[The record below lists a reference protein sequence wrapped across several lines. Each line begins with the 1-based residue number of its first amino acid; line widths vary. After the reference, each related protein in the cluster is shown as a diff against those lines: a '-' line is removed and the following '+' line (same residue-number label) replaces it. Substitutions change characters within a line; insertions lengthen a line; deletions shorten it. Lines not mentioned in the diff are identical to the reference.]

1 MSSDTTVQ
9 NPLSPGAGSD
19 VLPAGLSQDE
29 AARRLSQVGANE
41 VASEEEH
48 PLRRMLLHFWSPVPW
63 MLEITVVLQLAAGER
78 LEAAMVAL
86 LLLINV
92 GLGILQEGRASA
104 TLSLLRQRLAPK
116 ARLRRDGVWSDAPA
130 SVLVPGDVVQ
140 LSLGCIVPADIRI
153 LSGSV
158 LLDQSML
165 TGESVAVEQ
174 QSGAIAYAGALV
186 RRGEAIA
193 EVTATGSGTYFG
205 RTAELVR
212 SADVESTEQKAVLG
226 VVKALTAV
234 NMAIVV
240 AMVAYAHA
248 IGMTVAQIVPL
259 VLAALLSAVPVA
271 MPAVF
276 TLAATVGA
284 RKLAQEGVLLA
295 RLSALQEAA
304 MIDVLCVDKT
314 GTLTENS
321 LGVGRVIPL
330 FEDMNEAFVL
340 ARAAAASSADGQDPV
355 DAAVRSAAASSGET
369 SLNVLRFT
377 PFDPAAKMAEAVI
390 AAPDGSEIRIAK
402 GSPIAISALAPLKP
416 EAETA
421 IASLSGEGYRVLAVA
436 AGTPGQMALIGLIGL
451 SDPPRADSKPLL
463 GELKALGIVPVMI
476 TGDTAQTAAIV
487 AGAIGLDGAVC
498 PPGQI
503 PKQAAPQ
510 DYAVYAGVFPEDKFK
525 LVRAFQ
531 NEGHAVGMCGDG
543 ANDAPALR
551 QAQMGIAVSTATDI
565 AKSAAGLV
573 LTEPGLRGI
582 LACIAEGRSAFRR
595 VLTFTLS
602 TMVNKAVTLIVMGGG
617 LVMTG
622 HAVMT
627 PLLQV
632 LWMLTSDIAMMARAG
647 DRAKPTPYPNAWR
660 IRELTLAALPLGAV
674 KLTYAMA
681 VLAIGWFWLKFDA
694 ETMRTLTF
702 LTLVLAGQATSLVL
716 RERDHVWRSR
726 PAAILIAAMMAAAI
740 VATSFAWLGW
750 LMAPLPGW
758 LVVSLYCTSAAFG
771 LVLDAV
777 KVAMLKRLPVDRR
790 PQP

>member
-1 MSSDTTVQ
+1 MQDA
-9 NPLSPGAGSD
+9 PP
-19 VLPAGLSQDE
+19 GLSEAE
-29 AARRLSQVGANE
+29 AARLLAQAGPNE
-41 VASEEEH
+41 VASEEQR
-48 PLRRMLLHFWSPVPW
+48 PVLRALKHFWSPVPW
-63 MLEITVVLQLAAGER
+63 MLEITIVLQLAAGER
-78 LEAAMVAL
+78 LEAAMVGAL
-86 LLLINV
+86 LIVNV
-92 GLGILQEGRASA
+92 ALGVVQEGRASA

-116 ARLRRDGVWSDAPA
+116 ARLRRDGRWKDAPA
-130 SVLVPGDVVQ
+130 SALVVGDVVQ
-140 LSLGCIVPADIRI
+140 LSLGGIVPADLRI

-174 QSGAIAYAGALV
+174 QSGATAYAGALV

-193 EVTATGSGTYFG
+193 EVTATGPRTYFG
-205 RTAELVR
+205 RTAELVKT
-212 SADVESTEQKAVLG
+212 ADVESTEQKAVLG

-248 IGMTVAQIVPL
+248 IGMTAAQIVPL

-284 RKLAQEGVLLA
+284 RKLAQQGVLLA

-330 FEDMNEAFVL
+330 KEGLSESDVL
-340 ARAAAASSADGQDPV
+340 AQAAAASSADGQDPV
-355 DAAVRSAAASSGET
+355 DAAVRAAAAKSPALT
-369 SLNVLRFT
+369 VLHFT
-377 PFDPAAKMAEAVI
+377 PFDPAAKMAEAVV
-390 AAPDGSEIRIAK
+390 AGSEGAALRIAK
-402 GSPIAISALAPLKP
+402 GSPIAILALNPLGP
-416 EAETA
+416 EAEA
-421 IASLSGEGYRVLAVA
+421 GVRELSGQGYRVLAVA
-436 AGTPGQMALIGLIGL
+436 AGSADAMAVTGLIGL
-451 SDPPRADSKPLL
+451 SDPPRADSRPLL
-463 GELKALGIVPVMI
+463 GDLRALGVAPVMV
-476 TGDTAQTAAIV
+476 TGDTAETAATV
-487 AGAIGLDGAVC
+487 AHAIGLEGPVC
-498 PPGQI
+498 PPGKI
-503 PKQAAPQ
+503 PQGVAPR

-531 NEGHAVGMCGDG
+531 NQGHAVGMCGDG

-551 QAQMGIAVSTATDI
+551 QAQMGIAVSTATDV

-573 LTEPGLRGI
+573 LTQPGLRGI
-582 LACIAEGRSAFRR
+582 LACIEEGRSAFRR

-602 TMVNKAVTLIVMGGG
+602 MLVNKAVTLIVMGGG

-647 DRAKPTPYPNAWR
+647 DRAQPTPYPNAWR

-674 KLTYAMA
+674 KLAYAMA
-681 VLAIGWFWLKFDA
+681 ILALGWFWLGFDA
-694 ETMRTLTF
+694 DRMRSLTF
-702 LTLVLAGQATSLVL
+702 LTLVLAGQATGVVL

-726 PAAILIAAMMAAAI
+726 PAAILLAAMAAAAA
-740 VATSFAWLGW
+740 VATGFAWAGW
-750 LMAPLPGW
+750 FMAPLAGW
-758 LVVSLYCTSAAFG
+758 VILALYITTVAYG
-771 LVLDAV
+771 LALDAV
-777 KVAMLKRLPVDRR
+777 KVAMLKRMPIDRR
-790 PQP
+790 

>member
-1 MSSDTTVQ
+1 MNAEASRSHEAKAVD
-9 NPLSPGAGSD
+9 
-19 VLPAGLSQDE
+19 PAVGLSQDE
-29 AARRLSQVGANE
+29 AARRLSQIGPNDMP
-41 VASEEEH
+41 SQEER
-48 PLRRMLLHFWSPVPW
+48 PALRALRHFWSPVPW
-63 MLEITVVLQLAAGER
+63 MLEITIALQLAAGER
-78 LEAAMVAL
+78 LEAGMVGAL
-86 LLLINV
+86 LLVNV
-92 GLGILQEGRASA
+92 LLSMVQEGRANA

-116 ARLRRDGVWSDAPA
+116 ARLKRDGRWADAPA
-130 SVLVPGDVVQ
+130 SALVPGDIVQ
-140 LSLGCIVPADIRI
+140 LSLGGVVPADARI

-174 QSGAIAYAGALV
+174 QSGATAYAGALV

-193 EVTATGSGTYFG
+193 EVTATGPRTYFG

-212 SADVESTEQKAVLG
+212 AADIESTEQRAVLG
-226 VVKALTAV
+226 IVKALTAV
-234 NMAIVV
+234 NMTIVV
-240 AMVAYAHA
+240 GIVAYAHA
-248 IGMTVAQIVPL
+248 IGMTVPQIVPL

-284 RKLAQEGVLLA
+284 RKLAQQGVLLA

-321 LGVGRVIPL
+321 LKVGRVVSL
-330 FEDMNEAFVL
+330 VAEMNEAALL

-355 DAAVRSAAASSGET
+355 DAAVRAAAARSGEAPLQVV
-369 SLNVLRFT
+369 SFT
-377 PFDPAAKMAEAVI
+377 PFDPAAKMAEAVVVE
-390 AAPDGSEIRIAK
+390 AGGRSIRIVK
-402 GSPIAISALAPLKP
+402 GSPLAVS
-416 EAETA
+416 A
-421 IASLSGEGYRVLAVA
+421 IASPGSDAEARIAGLSREGYRVLAVA
-436 AGTPGQMALIGLIGL
+436 AGSTAKLELLGLIGL
-451 SDPPRADSKPLL
+451 SDPPRADSRPLL
-463 GELKALGIVPVMI
+463 DDLRSLGITPVMV
-476 TGDTAQTAAIV
+476 TGDTAPTAETIARS
-487 AGAIGLDGAVC
+487 IGLDGRVC
-498 PPGQI
+498 LPGQI
-503 PKQAAPQ
+503 PQQASPQ

-551 QAQMGIAVSTATDI
+551 QAQMGIAVSTATDV

-582 LACIAEGRSAFRR
+582 LACIEEGRAAFRR

-602 TMVNKAVTLIVMGGG
+602 MLVNKAVTLIVMGGG

-660 IRELTLAALPLGAV
+660 IRELTFAALPLGAV
-674 KLTYAMA
+674 KLAYAMTI
-681 VLAIGWFWLKFDA
+681 LALGWFWLRLDTD
-694 ETMRTLTF
+694 TMRSLTF

-716 RERDHVWRSR
+716 RERDHVWHSR
-726 PAAILIAAMMAAAI
+726 PAAILLAAMAIAAV
-740 VATSFAWLGW
+740 VATSFASAGW
-750 LMAPLPGW
+750 FMAALPGW
-758 LVVSLYCTSAAFG
+758 VVLALYGTTVCFG
-771 LVLDAV
+771 LLLDTV

-790 PQP
+790 RRETQSA